1 MLWQMP
7 PKHHD
12 DSCARVRKGGH
23 TGRSSLDAQKVT
35 VYNITLFC
43 VPMDGVINRC
53 GSWIMTV

>member
-23 TGRSSLDAQKVT
+23 TGRSSLDAQKVI

-53 GSWIMTV
+53 GS